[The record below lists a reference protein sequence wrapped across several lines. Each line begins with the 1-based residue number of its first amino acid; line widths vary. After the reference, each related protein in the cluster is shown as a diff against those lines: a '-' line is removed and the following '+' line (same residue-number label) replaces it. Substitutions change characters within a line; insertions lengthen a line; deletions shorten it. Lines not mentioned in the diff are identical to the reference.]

1 MFKER
6 DAQTTQKEKEKA
18 LGKENISLEKKT
30 RKEDNRADQKDKL
43 KKKTKQLP
51 EAVVTS
57 TDYLFCRVVDH
68 FCYLEDDAEE
78 EEWNR
83 GALIKKKGSSKY
95 LLCNHFRQDILYTWD
110 LKAAVS

>member
-43 KKKTKQLP
+43 KKKDKI
-51 EAVVTS
+51 VT
-57 TDYLFCRVVDH
+57 
-68 FCYLEDDAEE
+68 
-78 EEWNR
+78 
-83 GALIKKKGSSKY
+83 
-95 LLCNHFRQDILYTWD
+95 
-110 LKAAVS
+110 